1 MVPMSR
7 RWLIFFITSSN
18 FFLSQFYRASNAVIA
33 NDLLV
38 DLSLDTKGLGTISA
52 AFFYAFA
59 LTQIP
64 ISILLDR
71 IGPRRMMTGLSLL
84 GIAGAFIFAN
94 AHSMGMG
101 LLGRILLGVGM
112 ACNFMGTL
120 KLLTVWFKPATFAT
134 LAGAIFSIG
143 TVGNMA
149 ATTPMVFLV
158 HAVGWRYSFEIIAVV
173 NILLVLALYV
183 VVRDNPPGEPSA
195 GPEKTPQR
203 VQSAFSGLLFLFR
216 KKEYWI
222 ISVGSFVSYGIYAA
236 FQTLW
241 AGPYLTEVMG
251 MSVMK
256 AGHLI
261 FLMNAGAIFGSPVWG
276 ALSDRFFKTRK
287 WIITGGLVFVIL
299 IMLLFAGLPI
309 GAGFAVLALL
319 FVSLGFF
326 RATAALMY
334 VHIKESMPLPMA
346 GTAMTGINFFTMI
359 GPAFFLQGLGILMQ
373 SLYPLSSRGPDAFM
387 ASFLFC
393 AFCLSVVAVAYAF
406 TKDTMRTQ
414 P

>member
-1 MVPMSR
+1 MSR
-7 RWLIFFITSSN
+7 RWFIFFITSSN

-94 AHSMGMG
+94 AHSMGIG
-101 LLGRILLGVGM
+101 LLGRVFLGMGM
-112 ACNFMGTL
+112 ACNLMGSL

-183 VVRDNPPGEPSA
+183 VVRDNPPGEPST
-195 GPEKTPQR
+195 GPENTFQNE
-203 VQSAFSGLLFLFR
+203 QGAFSGLLFLFR

-251 MSVMK
+251 MSVMN

-261 FLMNAGAIFGSPVWG
+261 FLMNVGAILGSPVWG
-276 ALSDRFFKTRK
+276 GLSDRFFKTRK
-287 WIITGGLVFVIL
+287 WLVTAGLVFVIL
-299 IMLLFAGLPI
+299 IMLLFAGLPM

-334 VHIKESMPLPMA
+334 VHIKESMPLSMA

-373 SLYPLSSRGPDAFM
+373 SLYPLSSRGPDAFI

-406 TKDTMRTQ
+406 TRDTMRTQ
-414 P
+414 G

>member
-7 RWLIFFITSSN
+7 RWFILFITSSN

-276 ALSDRFFKTRK
+276 GLSDRFFKTRK

-334 VHIKESMPLPMA
+334 VHIKESMPLSMA

-387 ASFLFC
+387 ASFIFC
-393 AFCLSVVAVAYAF
+393 AFCLSVVTVAYAF

>member
-1 MVPMSR
+1 MSR
-7 RWLIFFITSSN
+7 RWFIFFITASN

-84 GIAGAFIFAN
+84 GIAGALIFAN

-101 LLGRILLGVGM
+101 LLGRVLLGAGM
-112 ACNFMGTL
+112 ACNLMGTL
-120 KLLTVWFKPATFAT
+120 KLMTVWFKPTTFAT

-158 HAVGWRYSFEIIAVV
+158 HAVGWRYAFGIIAVV
-173 NILLVLALYV
+173 NMVLVLALYIS
-183 VVRDNPPGEPSA
+183 VRDNPPGETSVV
-195 GPEKTPQR
+195 PEETPQKE
-203 VQSAFSGLLFLFR
+203 QSAFWGLLSLFR

-222 ISVGSFVSYGIYAA
+222 ISMGSFVSYGIYAG

-251 MSVMK
+251 MSVMN

-261 FLMNAGAIFGSPVWG
+261 FLMNMGAIFGPPVWG
-276 ALSDRFFKTRK
+276 TLSDRVLRTRK
-287 WIITGGLVFVIL
+287 WIIAGGLGVFIF
-299 IMLLFAGLPI
+299 IMLFFAGFPM
-309 GAGFAVLALL
+309 GTGFAVLALL

-334 VHIKESMPLPMA
+334 VHIKESMPLSMA

-359 GPAFFLQGLGILMQ
+359 GPAFFLQGQGILMQ
-373 SLYPLSSRGPDAFM
+373 SLYPLSSRGPEAFK
-387 ASFLFC
+387 ASFLVC
-393 AFCLSVVAVAYAF
+393 AFCLTAVAVAYAF
-406 TKDTMRTQ
+406 TRDTANK
-414 P
+414 